1 MAASLANDILK
12 IFIIIVFLIGLGLL
26 KNPWFPWFVGASVIC
41 YMVFLGIQLSIW
53 WRRYIF
59 GASAEEIQDYNE
71 KFGET
76 IKILP
81 SFRNHVPPD
90 LQHLVLQTITLTI
103 IIVTTIATVALFNMQ
118 SQEAKVKNFLS
129 K

>member
-1 MAASLANDILK
+1 
-12 IFIIIVFLIGLGLL
+12 V
-26 KNPWFPWFVGASVIC
+26 P
-41 YMVFLGIQLSIW
+41 
-53 WRRYIF
+53 
-59 GASAEEIQDYNE
+59 EIQNYNE

-81 SFRNHVPPD
+81 SFENHVPPD

-118 SQEAKVKNFLS
+118 SREAKIKNFFQSNQFFLS
-129 K
+129 KNQADFYQKLS